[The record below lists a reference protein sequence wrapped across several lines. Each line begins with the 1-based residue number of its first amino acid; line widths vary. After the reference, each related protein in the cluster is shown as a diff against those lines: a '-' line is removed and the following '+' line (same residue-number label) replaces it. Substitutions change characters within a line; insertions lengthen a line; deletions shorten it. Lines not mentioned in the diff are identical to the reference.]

1 MPQEPVPQ
9 QQPPELTATHLRL
22 LQRLLA
28 EGFEPAQFPFFLGQ
42 VGVKKCGCAALLRP
56 LPDGRF
62 ELAATPSF
70 LVEGNLSAKVEQGG
84 EAQFVW
90 KQHRLQ
96 ATPERLEA
104 LRRFEVELRH
114 VLESALP
121 V

>member
-1 MPQEPVPQ
+1 MAPEQVPEK
-9 QQPPELTATHLRL
+9 PPELTSSHLHL
-22 LQRLLA
+22 LQRLL
-28 EGFEPAQFPFFLGQ
+28 EHGFEPAQFPFFLGN
-42 VGVKKCGCAALLRP
+42 VGVKKYGCAALLRP
-56 LPDGRF
+56 LPEGHF

-96 ATPERLEA
+96 ATPERLDA